1 MKPGATTPHLHPG
14 TIFCLPEPSH
24 IELPCCEE
32 ATPRLCQYT
41 STAWDQPFQR
51 HPFRCRGTK
60 ERMIRSSKM
69 KESPIPKARPT
80 SIVIQGRTVIHDKMF
95 DEQIKSCHSTNLK
108 QKTNV
113 NFQNIHLCFSSKPTQ
128 PHPKKKRK
136 RIHLPKNQQQNQLP
150 SCKYSKNEL
159 HQREDQ
165 PPMVEGGL
173 FSSTS
178 RVVRQPLVVLG
189 FI

>member
-32 ATPRLCQYT
+32 ATPRLCQHT

-69 KESPIPKARPT
+69 KESPMPKARPT
-80 SIVIQGRTVIHDKMF
+80 SIVHQGRTVIHDKMF
-95 DEQIKSCHSTNLK
+95 DKQIKSLNSTNFK
-108 QKTNV
+108 KN
-113 NFQNIHLCFSSKPTQ
+113 QNISLCSSSKPT
-128 PHPKKKRK
+128 HPKKKG
-136 RIHLPKNQQQNQLP
+136 P
-150 SCKYSKNEL
+150 SKESTTKSTAECRVTSIAKMSSIKERTNL
-159 HQREDQ
+159 QRLRE
-165 PPMVEGGL
+165 
-173 FSSTS
+173 
-178 RVVRQPLVVLG
+178 RRPL
-189 FI
+189 

>member
-108 QKTNV
+108 QKNKCEFSEHPSLLLIKTNPAPP
-113 NFQNIHLCFSSKPTQ
+113 QKKTEKDSPSKESTT
-128 PHPKKKRK
+128 K
-136 RIHLPKNQQQNQLP
+136 
-150 SCKYSKNEL
+150 STAEL
-159 HQREDQ
+159 Q
-165 PPMVEGGL
+165 V
-173 FSSTS
+173 
-178 RVVRQPLVVLG
+178 
-189 FI
+189 